1 MMKIIFYCQY
11 VFGIG
16 HLFRSLEL
24 VRALSNH
31 DVALVVG
38 GPEVEIDLPDHVKL
52 VRLPALYMD
61 EKYTTLIPANPEW
74 SVAQIQHQRKEMLF
88 ALFEQFRP
96 DIFIVELFPF
106 GRTIFGFEL
115 LPVLKAIRKGVL
127 GAVKSVCSLRDVLV
141 EKRDPIEYEERV
153 LHNLDELFD
162 FLLIHS
168 DGEFLS
174 LDETFSRSNE
184 INIPIFYT
192 GFVTKKPAR
201 SSGKKIRQTLG
212 ISPEEKLIVASAG
225 GGRSGYRLLS
235 SVVDACH
242 LLRDSISVKL
252 EVFSGP
258 FMDNNAFTQITAK
271 SGPGINVTRFTK
283 HFLDYLQTADLSV
296 SMAGY
301 NTCMNIL
308 TTKVPALVWP
318 FSGDQEQG
326 LRAER
331 LSRLGAMT
339 VLNDE
344 DLRPE
349 RLAAMIGQGLAGKS
363 QPSVS
368 IDLNGAVNTAN
379 WLESLM
385 KQ

>member
-38 GPEVEIDLPDHVKL
+38 GPEIEIDLPDHVKL

-74 SVAQIQHQRKEMLF
+74 SVAQIQHQRKEILF

-115 LPVLKAIRKGVL
+115 LPVLKAIRKGLL

-153 LHNLDELFD
+153 LDSLNELFD

-201 SSGKKIRQTLG
+201 GSGKKIRETLG

-225 GGRSGYRLLS
+225 GGRSGYKLLS

-242 LLRDSISVKL
+242 LLRNSISVEL

-283 HFLDYLQTADLSV
+283 RFLDYLQTADLSV

-349 RLAAMIGQGLAGKS
+349 RLAAMIRQGLAGKS

>member
-74 SVAQIQHQRKEMLF
+74 SVAQIQHQRKEILF

-96 DIFIVELFPF
+96 DIFVVELFPF

-141 EKRDPIEYEERV
+141 KKRDPIEYEERV
-153 LHNLDELFD
+153 LDSLNELFD

-201 SSGKKIRQTLG
+201 GSGKKIRETLG
-212 ISPEEKLIVASAG
+212 ISTEEKLIVASAG
-225 GGRSGYRLLS
+225 GGRSGYKLLS

-242 LLRDSISVKL
+242 LLRDSISVEL

>member
-61 EKYTTLIPANPEW
+61 EKYTTLIPANPDW
-74 SVAQIQHQRKEMLF
+74 SVAQIQHQRKEILF
-88 ALFEQFRP
+88 ALFERFRP

-153 LHNLDELFD
+153 LDNLNELFD

-184 INIPIFYT
+184 INIPVFYT

-201 SSGKKIRQTLG
+201 GSGKKIRETLG
-212 ISPEEKLIVASAG
+212 ISTEEKLIVASAG
-225 GGRSGYRLLS
+225 GGRSGYELLS

-242 LLRDSISVKL
+242 LLRDSISVEL

-349 RLAAMIGQGLAGKS
+349 RLAAMIRQGLAGKS

-379 WLESLM
+379 WLESVM

>member
-38 GPEVEIDLPDHVKL
+38 GPEVEIDLPSHVKL

-74 SVAQIQHQRKEMLF
+74 GVAQIQHQRKKILF

-96 DIFIVELFPF
+96 DMFIVELFPF

-115 LPVLKAIRKGVL
+115 LPILKAIRKGVL
-127 GAVKSVCSLRDVLV
+127 GGVKSVCSLRDVLV

-153 LHNLDELFD
+153 LHNLNELFD

-168 DGEFLS
+168 DSEFLS

-201 SSGKKIRQTLG
+201 SSGKKIRETLG
-212 ISPEEKLIVASAG
+212 IGPEEKLIVASAG
-225 GGRSGYRLLS
+225 GGRSGYKLLS

-242 LLRDSISVKL
+242 LLKDSIGVEL

-258 FMDNNAFTQITAK
+258 FMDNNAFTQIAAK

-308 TTKVPALVWP
+308 TTRVPALVWP

-331 LSRLGAMT
+331 LSHLGAMT
-339 VLNDE
+339 VLNDG

-349 RLAAMIGQGLAGKS
+349 RFAAMIRQGLTGKP

-379 WLESLM
+379 WLESLI

>member
-74 SVAQIQHQRKEMLF
+74 SVTQIQHQRKKILF

-153 LHNLDELFD
+153 LDSLNELFD

-201 SSGKKIRQTLG
+201 GSGKKIRETLG

-225 GGRSGYRLLS
+225 GGRSGYKLLS

-242 LLRDSISVKL
+242 LLRDSISVEL